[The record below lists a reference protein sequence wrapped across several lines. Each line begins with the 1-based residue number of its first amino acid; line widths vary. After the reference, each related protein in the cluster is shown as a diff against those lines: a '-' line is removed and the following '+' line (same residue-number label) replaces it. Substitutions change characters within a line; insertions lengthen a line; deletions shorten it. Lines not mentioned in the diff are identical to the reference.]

1 MNRNDQDQ
9 LLSYLDGNLS
19 NEEKR
24 RIEFR
29 LLEDADLR
37 RELEYLKQIQQ
48 ALKRKPV
55 EPSPGIWENVEA
67 RIQDDSQDLWS
78 HLEWA
83 GKRLV
88 PLFAAAAVVML
99 AVLASPNGEE
109 LEEVTLDSYFA
120 DQEGLVLSEFEGS
133 TQNIL
138 GIEETE
144 TLEPDQVTQ

>member
-88 PLFAAAAVVML
+88 PLFAAAAVVLL

-120 DQEGLVLSEFEGS
+120 DQEGLVLSESEGS